1 MVINQN
7 INLMPDVGERFKE
20 QLSMAMPVIRQA
32 AVDANNEFNARRGRG
47 GIR

>member
-1 MVINQN
+1 MEQVAKVW
-7 INLMPDVGERFKE
+7 LLTKTLTFKE